1 MPRVRAHAASGVPPS
16 PRHDTDGLPAPGA
29 ARPCPARPHRLG
41 PVGRDRRR
49 CRGPLGIRRRES
61 LQRAVPRNLR
71 GVARRHPEAR
81 LTGRDISTA
90 FSEHDR
96 AFRAVPRLRRAALNA
111 AVLDEAECTGH
122 DRATEDLRAA
132 LADAVRTA
140 DQLQDGLLSNRTI
153 GKALGLLMAQYH
165 LDDEAAFDKLR
176 DHSRDLNLKI
186 RDLAQRIVDHHN
198 SGCRSAD

>member
-1 MPRVRAHAASGVPPS
+1 M
-16 PRHDTDGLPAPGA
+16 
-29 ARPCPARPHRLG
+29 
-41 PVGRDRRR
+41 
-49 CRGPLGIRRRES
+49 
-61 LQRAVPRNLR
+61 
-71 GVARRHPEAR
+71 
-81 LTGRDISTA
+81 
-90 FSEHDR
+90 
-96 AFRAVPRLRRAALNA
+96 
-111 AVLDEAECTGH
+111 LDEAECTGH